1 MKNRTYILAVII
13 LLIWKVTPAQ
23 DKLQDKTNSKF
34 SLFAQGGIGY
44 ATIENNNQ
52 PNYNLN
58 SNSGDL
64 LINYHVDEKFGFATG
79 IGLSELSGNGFN
91 AIGSFFH
98 ERTLLKIPLL
108 VSFTS
113 KFSDSFTI
121 YANLGVY
128 GQNTIEDKYRFLN
141 NSQKNIYHGWNFG
154 LQGGAGFIYSLSK
167 NFGLGFAL
175 SGQSDFSEFE
185 TNDKV
190 GFDDEQNIKNL
201 ISFGTI
207 FQLKI

>member
-1 MKNRTYILAVII
+1 VII

-141 NSQKNIYHGWNFG
+141 NSQKKHLPWLEFWTTGRCWFYI
-154 LQGGAGFIYSLSK
+154 
-167 NFGLGFAL
+167 
-175 SGQSDFSEFE
+175 QSFQEFR
-185 TNDKV
+185 
-190 GFDDEQNIKNL
+190 L
-201 ISFGTI
+201 RLCSFWTI
-207 FQLKI
+207 RF